1 MDFLEEEQE
10 RGITIQS
17 AATTCPW
24 DFDGNEYTINLID
37 TPGHVDFTIEVERSM
52 RVLDGA
58 VAVFDAKEGV
68 EAQSETVWR
77 QADRYHVP
85 RLCLINKMDKI
96 GADFEF
102 SYGTLRERLGANA
115 IAVQLPIGAGD
126 TFEGIVDLIEM
137 KAYYF
142 DQSDMGA
149 VVEQRDIPE
158 DMQEM
163 AEIWRHDI
171 IERIAEL
178 DDELTELYIEDESA
192 ITEEQLK
199 AALRRAT
206 IEMRAFPTYCGSALK
221 EHWCPTCSEWC
232 Y

>member
-1 MDFLEEEQE
+1 MTTDLTNVRNIGICAHIDAGKTTVTERVLYYTGKNYKMGEVHEGTATMDFLEEEQE

-24 DFDGNEYTINLID
+24 EFNGETYTVNLID

-52 RVLDGA
+52 RILDGA
-58 VAVFDAKEGV
+58 VAVFDGKEGV

-102 SYGTLRERLGANA
+102 SFNSLRERLGANA
-115 IAVQLPIGAGD
+115 VAVQLPIGAGD
-126 TFEGIVDLIEM
+126 DLQGLVDLIEM

-142 DQSDMGA
+142 DSNELGA
-149 VVEQRDIPE
+149 VVEQRDIPD
-158 DMQEM
+158 DMLEM
-163 AEIWRHDI
+163 A
-171 IERIAEL
+171 
-178 DDELTELYIEDESA
+178 
-192 ITEEQLK
+192 QL
-199 AALRRAT
+199 
-206 IEMRAFPTYCGSALK
+206 
-221 EHWCPTCSEWC
+221 
-232 Y
+232 

>member
-1 MDFLEEEQE
+1 
-10 RGITIQS
+10 
-17 AATTCPW
+17 
-24 DFDGNEYTINLID
+24 
-37 TPGHVDFTIEVERSM
+37 
-52 RVLDGA
+52 
-58 VAVFDAKEGV
+58 
-68 EAQSETVWR
+68 
-77 QADRYHVP
+77 
-85 RLCLINKMDKI
+85 MDKI

-142 DQSDMGA
+142 DQRRHGMQLLNNA
-149 VVEQRDIPE
+149 KYLEN
-158 DMQEM
+158 MQEM

-178 DDELTELYIEDESA
+178 DDELTELYLEDESA
-192 ITEEQLK
+192 ITESQLK

-206 IEMRAFPTYCGSALK
+206 IDLESVPNLL
-221 EHWCPTCSEWC
+221 WICSQRHRC
-232 Y
+232 STST